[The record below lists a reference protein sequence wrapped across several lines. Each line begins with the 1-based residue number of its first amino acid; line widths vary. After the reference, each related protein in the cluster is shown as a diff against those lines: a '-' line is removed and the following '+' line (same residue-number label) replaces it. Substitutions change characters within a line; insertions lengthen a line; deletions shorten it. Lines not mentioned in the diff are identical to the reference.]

1 MKGQLGMWVVGEW
14 LENHVILGEAVETVI
29 FSLRKEDLVAE

>member
-1 MKGQLGMWVVGEW
+1 MKGQLGMWVVGGW
-14 LENHVILGEAVETVI
+14 SENHVILEEVVETLI